1 MDEFEAGAVERE
13 VHRTLRKTN
22 VHARGEIY
30 YLDAETA
37 IAVIKAVI
45 GNRAAEMVGVE
56 RLQSESDLISSGDL
70 AHRDLRSA
78 LWTNGERRG

>member
-1 MDEFEAGAVERE
+1 M
-13 VHRTLRKTN
+13 VHRKLRKTK

-45 GNRAAEMVGVE
+45 GKRSAEMVGVE
-56 RLQSESDLISSGDL
+56 RLQSESDLIFSGDL
-70 AHRDLRSA
+70 GHRDMQSA
-78 LWTNGERRG
+78 LWTKGEKRG